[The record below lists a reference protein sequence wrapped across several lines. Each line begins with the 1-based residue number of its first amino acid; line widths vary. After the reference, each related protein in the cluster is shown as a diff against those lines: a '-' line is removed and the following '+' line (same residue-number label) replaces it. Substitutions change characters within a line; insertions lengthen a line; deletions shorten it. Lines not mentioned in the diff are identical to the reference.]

1 MKLDLMRRHTARRPG
16 VARRLRRT
24 LFARLLAVTLLP
36 LLVSGGVPLS
46 PASAQPFQQPQPSPQ
61 SPLPPLSPDAADQS
75 GPGQNG
81 RTIRDIQ
88 FRGNSMLPSETLG
101 YYLGLEVGQ
110 PLNEDQLNENIR
122 ELWNRSLIDDLQ
134 VETTP
139 TADGGVNVVITI
151 KERPILRSISYE
163 GLKRVSKTD
172 IQDKLSTQ
180 RIRLREGEPMS
191 LGELQRV
198 KGIIEELY
206 AEKGYRFAQARYTVE
221 DVSGPN
227 EKRVSFTVDEG
238 DRVRI
243 SEIEF
248 EGNSVF
254 NDVTLQWQMKNTR
267 QSGPITRVLKKDIYD
282 PAKLQED
289 LDNIRKLYR
298 GAGYKNVVIGEPQ
311 LEVRALNPNAANAK
325 DQKRRLFL
333 TVPIEEG
340 ERWKFGEITLE
351 GNKVYADQALLR
363 VFKNKPGGWLRQKE
377 VDDGVKAISD
387 LYHNT
392 GYIYARVDPELV
404 EKPGQVADVVVH
416 INESDQFKV
425 GRIEFQGNDRT
436 MDKVLRRELRV
447 FEGGLVS
454 VGGIRNSVLKVNQL
468 GYFKLNEEDPVEIQ
482 PDVESKEV
490 DLVFK
495 GEEADRTELQFGG
508 GWSELDG
515 FFGQFAVNTKNF
527 LGRGEQVGLSF
538 QSGRYRELFDLS
550 YYVPWFLDK
559 PQSIGVR
566 AFKQDLDYR
575 LNDSGS
581 SSQQIRNS
589 TGGILTYGRNFRL
602 FQSVSLSYNRSTYH
616 DEVSYVWP
624 EPLPGDPPAGPN
636 DPKPGDVITTEYD
649 IDNSSLRP
657 VYLIDSR
664 DNPFETTRGQRF
676 SLATEYAGGFLGGDN
691 YFVRPEIS
699 YSLWLPTATYPARQ
713 VFAINVEGGI
723 VEPLGNEL
731 EYPLSPLERFYL
743 GGENSIRGHRFRSI
757 YLRKANGDPLRDEFN
772 TILGGTSFVQV
783 NLEYHFLLGGPF
795 RVLVFADAGNVFGTY
810 KGEGQSFD
818 LSRLR
823 YTAGAE
829 LRVLVPVFGAPLRFI
844 YAVNL
849 DKQLNDRFEDFQFSI
864 GTSF

>member
-1 MKLDLMRRHTARRPG
+1 MKLDLT
-16 VARRLRRT
+16 RRLP
-24 LFARLLAVTLLP
+24 ARLMAVALLP
-36 LLVSGGVPLS
+36 LLISGGVPIS
-46 PASAQPFQQPQPSPQ
+46 TASAQPMRNPQPQDISGQ
-61 SPLPPLSPDAADQS
+61 S
-75 GPGQNG
+75 G
-81 RTIRDIQ
+81 RTIREIQ
-88 FRGNSMLPSETLG
+88 FQGNEMLADETLR
-101 YYLGLEVGQ
+101 YYLGLEPGQ
-110 PLNEDQLNENIR
+110 PLDEDQLNENIR
-122 ELWNRSLIDDLQ
+122 ELWNRSLIDDIR
-134 VETTP
+134 VETNP
-139 TADGGVNVVITI
+139 AADGGVNLVIVI
-151 KERPILRSISYE
+151 KERPVLRSISYE
-163 GLKRVSKTD
+163 GLKRISKTD

-180 RIRLREGEPMS
+180 RIRVREGEPMS
-191 LGELQRV
+191 LGELTRV
-198 KGIIEELY
+198 KAVIEELY
-206 AEKGYRFAQARYTVE
+206 ADKGYRFAQARYTVE
-221 DVSGPN
+221 DVGGPH
-227 EKRVSFTVDEG
+227 EKRVIFTVDEG

-289 LDNIRKLYR
+289 LDAIRKLYK

-311 LEVRALNPNAANAK
+311 LEVRAMNPNAANAK

-340 ERWKFGEITLE
+340 ERWKFGEVTLE
-351 GNKVYADQALLR
+351 GNKVYTDQALIR
-363 VFKNKPGGWLRQKE
+363 VFKNKPGGWLRQKS

-404 EKPGQVADVVVH
+404 EKPGQVADLVVH

-468 GYFKLNEEDPVEIQ
+468 GYFKLHEEDPVEIQ
-482 PDVESKEV
+482 PDVEKKEV
-490 DLVFK
+490 GLVFK

-527 LGRGEQVGLSF
+527 LGRGEQVGVSF
-538 QSGRYRELFDLS
+538 QSGRYRDMFDLS
-550 YYVPWFLDK
+550 YYVPWFLDR
-559 PQSIGVR
+559 PQTIGVR
-566 AFKQDLDYR
+566 AFQQDLDYR
-575 LNDSGS
+575 LNDTGS
-581 SSQQIRNS
+581 TTQQVRNS
-589 TGGILTYGRNFRL
+589 RGGILTYGRNFRL
-602 FQSVSLSYNRSTYH
+602 FQSMSLSYNRSDYE
-616 DEVSYVWP
+616 DQVSYVWP
-624 EPLPGDPPAGPN
+624 QPLPGDPPPRPN
-636 DPKPGDVITTEYD
+636 DPKPGDVITTRYD
-649 IDNSSLRP
+649 IANSSLRP
-657 VYLIDSR
+657 AYVIDSR

-691 YFVRPEIS
+691 YFVRPEIG
-699 YSLWLPTATYPARQ
+699 YSLWLPTTDYPARQ
-713 VFAINVEGGI
+713 VFAINAEAGMVEAFDEGK
-723 VEPLGNEL
+723 
-731 EYPLSPLERFYL
+731 YPLSPLERFYL

-757 YLRKANGDPLRDEFN
+757 YLRKPNGEPLRDEFN
-772 TILGGTSFVQV
+772 TILGGTSFLQV

-795 RVLVFADAGNVFGTY
+795 RVLVFADAGNVFG
-810 KGEGQSFD
+810 ESQSFD

-849 DKQLNDRFEDFQFSI
+849 DRQPSDRFEDFQFSI

>member
-1 MKLDLMRRHTARRPG
+1 MKLDLMRRHIAGLPGGSRRF
-16 VARRLRRT
+16 RRT
-24 LFARLLAVTLLP
+24 LLARLTAVALLP
-36 LLVSGGVPLS
+36 LLLSGGVPMA
-46 PASAQPFQQPQPSPQ
+46 PAAAQPLQ
-61 SPLPPLSPDAADQS
+61 PPLSQNVS
-75 GPGQNG
+75 GQNG
-81 RTIRDIQ
+81 RIVRDIKFQ
-88 FRGNSMLPSETLG
+88 GNAMLPDETLR
-101 YYLGLEVGQ
+101 YYLGLETGQ
-110 PLNEDQLNENIR
+110 PLDENQLNENIR
-122 ELWNRSLIDDLQ
+122 ELWNRSLLDDLQ
-134 VETTP
+134 VEATP
-139 TADGGVNVVITI
+139 AAASSSGETGVNLVITI
-151 KERPILRSISYE
+151 KERPVLRSISYE
-163 GLKRVSKTD
+163 GLKRVAKTD
-172 IQDKLSTQ
+172 IQDKLATQ
-180 RIRLREGEPMS
+180 RIRIREGEPMS

-198 KGIIEELY
+198 KALIEELY
-206 AEKGYRFAQARYTVE
+206 AEKGYRFAQAHYTVE
-221 DVSGPN
+221 DVGSPN
-227 EKRVSFTVDEG
+227 EKRVIFTVDEG

-289 LDNIRKLYR
+289 LDQIRKLYR

-311 LEVRALNPNAANAK
+311 LEVRAKNPDAANAK

-351 GNKVYADQALLR
+351 GNKVYTDQALLR
-363 VFKNKPGGWLRQKE
+363 VFKNNPGGWLRQKM

-416 INESDQFKV
+416 ISESDQFKV

-447 FEGGLVS
+447 FEGGMVS

-482 PDVESKEV
+482 PNVEAKEV
-490 DLVFK
+490 NLVFK
-495 GEEADRTELQFGG
+495 GDEADRTELQFGG

-527 LGRGEQVGLSF
+527 LGRGEQVGVSF
-538 QSGRYRELFDLS
+538 QSGKYRDLFDLS

-575 LNDSGS
+575 LGEAGTTN
-581 SSQQIRNS
+581 QQIRNS
-589 TGGILTYGRNFRL
+589 RGGILTYGRNFKL
-602 FQSVSLSYNRSTYH
+602 FQSASLSYNRSDYA
-616 DEVSYVWP
+616 DQVSYVWP
-624 EPLPGDPPAGPN
+624 ELPVDQRQPGDPN
-636 DPKPGDVITTEYD
+636 PGDVITTRYD
-649 IDNSSLRP
+649 IQNSSLRP
-657 VYLIDSR
+657 SYLIDSR

-676 SLATEYAGGFLGGDN
+676 SLAAEYAGGFLGGDN
-691 YFVRPEIS
+691 YFLRPEIS
-699 YSLWLPTATYPARQ
+699 YSLWLPTASYPVRQ
-713 VFAINVEGGI
+713 VFAINTEGGL
-723 VEPLGNEL
+723 VEAYNDKD
-731 EYPLSPLERFYL
+731 YPLSPLERFYL

-757 YLRKANGDPLRDEFN
+757 YLRKPNGEPLRDKDTN
-772 TILGGTSFVQV
+772 TILGGTSYLQV

-795 RVLVFADAGNVFGTY
+795 RALVFADGGNVF
-810 KGEGQSFD
+810 GEGQSFD

-849 DKQLNDRFEDFQFSI
+849 DPQPNDRFEDFQFSI

>member
-1 MKLDLMRRHTARRPG
+1 MKLDLRHEAARRPAG
-16 VARRLRRT
+16 ARRLQRT
-24 LFARLLAVTLLP
+24 LLARLLVVALLP
-36 LLVSGGVPLS
+36 LLVTGGVPMS
-46 PASAQPFQQPQPSPQ
+46 PASAQPMRDPQASPAQPATGQP
-61 SPLPPLSPDAADQS
+61 
-75 GPGQNG
+75 G

-88 FRGNSMLPSETLG
+88 FRGNETLPDETLR
-101 YYLGLEVGQ
+101 YYLGLETGQ
-110 PLNEDQLNENIR
+110 PYDEDKLNESIR
-122 ELWNRSLIDDLQ
+122 ELWNRSLLDDIQ

-139 TADGGVNVVITI
+139 TDDGGVNLVITI

-163 GLKRVSKTD
+163 GLKRVAKTD
-172 IQDKLSTQ
+172 IQDKLATQ

-198 KGIIEELY
+198 KALIEELY
-206 AEKGYRFAQARYTVE
+206 GEKGYRFAQARYIVE
-221 DVSGPN
+221 DVGSPH
-227 EKRVSFTVDEG
+227 EKRVIFTVDEG

-289 LDNIRKLYR
+289 LDAVRKLYR

-311 LEVRALNPNAANAK
+311 LEVHAKNPDADTAK
-325 DQKRRLFL
+325 GQKRRLLL
-333 TVPIEEG
+333 TIPIEEG
-340 ERWKFGEITLE
+340 ERWKFGEITIE

-363 VFKNKPGGWLRQKE
+363 VFKNKGGGWLRQKE
-377 VDDGVKAISD
+377 VDDGIKAISD

-392 GYIYARVDPELV
+392 GYIYARVEPELV

-447 FEGGLVS
+447 FEGGVVS

-482 PDVESKEV
+482 PDVEAKEV

-495 GEEADRTELQFGG
+495 GDESDRTELQFGG

-527 LGRGEQVGLSF
+527 LGRGEQVGVSV
-538 QSGRYRELFDLS
+538 QSGRYRDLFDLS
-550 YYVPWFLDK
+550 YYIPWFMDR
-559 PQSIGVR
+559 PQSIGLR
-566 AFKQDLDYR
+566 GFKQDLDYR
-575 LNDSGS
+575 LGEDTTST
-581 SSQQIRNS
+581 QQIRNS
-589 TGGILTYGRNFRL
+589 TGGVLTYGRNFRL
-602 FQSVSLSYNRSTYH
+602 FQSASVSYNLSAYEDRVTYTLGT
-616 DEVSYVWP
+616 P
-624 EPLPGDPPAGPN
+624 GPN
-636 DPKPGDVITTEYD
+636 DPPLPPGYKPGDRYTIPYD
-649 IDNSSLRP
+649 IQNSSLRP
-657 VYLIDSR
+657 VYVIDSR
-664 DNPFETTRGQRF
+664 DNPFETTRGQRL
-676 SLATEYAGGFLGGDN
+676 SVAAEYAGGFLGGDN
-691 YFVRPEIS
+691 YFARPEVS
-699 YSLWLPTATYPARQ
+699 YSLWLPTTTYPAKQ
-713 VFAINVEGGI
+713 VLAINLEGGL
-723 VEPLGNEL
+723 VEAFDEG

-757 YLRKANGDPLRDEFN
+757 YLRKENGDPITDPVYG
-772 TILGGTSFVQV
+772 TTLGGTSFVQA

-795 RVLVFADAGNVFGTY
+795 RALVFADAGNVFGS
-810 KGEGQSFD
+810 GDQSFD

-849 DKQLNDRFEDFQFSI
+849 DPQPGDRFEDFQFSI

>member
-1 MKLDLMRRHTARRPG
+1 MKLDLTRRHIARPGGARRP
-16 VARRLRRT
+16 RRPLI
-24 LFARLLAVTLLP
+24 ARLMAVALLP
-36 LLVSGGVPLS
+36 LMISGGVPVS
-46 PASAQPFQQPQPSPQ
+46 PASAQPMRDAQPFQPPPSQDTAGQ
-61 SPLPPLSPDAADQS
+61 S
-75 GPGQNG
+75 G
-81 RTIRDIQ
+81 RTIREIQ
-88 FRGNSMLPSETLG
+88 FQGNEMLADETLR
-101 YYLGLEVGQ
+101 YYLGLEAGQ
-110 PLNEDQLNENIR
+110 PLDEDQLNENIR
-122 ELWNRSLIDDLQ
+122 ELWNRSLIDDIR
-134 VETTP
+134 VDTNATP
-139 TADGGVNVVITI
+139 SSSSDPNGVNLVITI
-151 KERPILRSISYE
+151 KERPMLRSISYE
-163 GLKRVSKTD
+163 GLKRISKTD

-191 LGELQRV
+191 LGELTRV
-198 KGIIEELY
+198 KAVIEELY
-206 AEKGYRFAQARYTVE
+206 ADKGYRFAQARYTVE
-221 DVSGPN
+221 DVGSPH
-227 EKRVSFTVDEG
+227 EKRVIFTVDEG

-289 LDNIRKLYR
+289 LDAIRKLYR
-298 GAGYKNVVIGEPQ
+298 GSGYKNVVIGEPQ
-311 LEVRALNPNAANAK
+311 LEVRAMNPDAANAK
-325 DQKRRLFL
+325 GQKRRLFL

-340 ERWKFGEITLE
+340 ERWKFGEVTLE
-351 GNKVYADQALLR
+351 GNKVYTDQALIR
-363 VFKNKPGGWLRQKE
+363 VFKNKPGGWLRQKA
-377 VDDGVKAISD
+377 VDEGVKAISD

-404 EKPGQVADVVVH
+404 EKPGQVADLVVH

-468 GYFKLNEEDPVEIQ
+468 GYFKLHEEDPVEIQ
-482 PDVESKEV
+482 PDVETKEV
-490 DLVFK
+490 GLVFK

-527 LGRGEQVGLSF
+527 LGRGEQVGVSF
-538 QSGRYRELFDLS
+538 QSGRYRDLFDMS

-559 PQSIGVR
+559 PQSIGIR
-566 AFKQDLDYR
+566 AFQQDLDYR
-575 LNDSGS
+575 LNDAGS
-581 SSQQIRNS
+581 TTQQIRNS
-589 TGGILTYGRNFRL
+589 RGGIVTYGRNFRL
-602 FQSVSLSYNRSTYH
+602 FQSMSVSYNRSDYE
-616 DEVSYVWP
+616 DQVSYVWP
-624 EPLPGDPPAGPN
+624 QPVPGDPPPGPN
-636 DPKPGDVITTEYD
+636 DPKPGDVITTRYD
-649 IDNSSLRP
+649 IANSSLRP
-657 VYLIDSR
+657 AYVIDSR
-664 DNPFETTRGQRF
+664 DSPFETTRGQRF

-691 YFVRPEIS
+691 YFLRPEIA
-699 YSLWLPTATYPARQ
+699 YSLWLPTSEYPARQ
-713 VFAINVEGGI
+713 VFALNAEGGM
-723 VEPLGNEL
+723 VEAFDTDK
-731 EYPLSPLERFYL
+731 YKLSPLERFYL

-757 YLRKANGDPLRDEFN
+757 YLRQPNGEPLRDKDTQ
-772 TILGGTSFVQV
+772 TILGGTSFVQL

-795 RVLVFADAGNVFGTY
+795 RVLVFADAGNVF
-810 KGEGQSFD
+810 GEGQSFD

-849 DKQLNDRFEDFQFSI
+849 DRQPNDRFEDFQFSI

>member
-1 MKLDLMRRHTARRPG
+1 MKLDLMRRHTAGLPGGDRRF
-16 VARRLRRT
+16 RRT
-24 LFARLLAVTLLP
+24 LLVRLTAVALLP
-36 LLVSGGVPLS
+36 LLLSGGVPMT
-46 PASAQPFQQPQPSPQ
+46 PVAAQPFPAAPA
-61 SPLPPLSPDAADQS
+61 LS
-75 GPGQNG
+75 GQNG
-81 RTIRDIQ
+81 KVIRDVKFQ
-88 FRGNSMLPSETLG
+88 GNAMLPDETLR
-101 YYLGLEVGQ
+101 YYLGLEIGQ
-110 PLNEDQLNENIR
+110 PLDEDQLNENIR
-122 ELWNRSLIDDLQ
+122 ELWSRSLLDDLQ
-134 VETTP
+134 VEATP
-139 TADGGVNVVITI
+139 GESSSSGEPGVNLVITI

-163 GLKRVSKTD
+163 GLKRIAKTD
-172 IQDKLSTQ
+172 IQDKLATQ
-180 RIRLREGEPMS
+180 RIRIREGDPMS

-198 KGIIEELY
+198 KALIEELY
-206 AEKGYRFAQARYTVE
+206 AEKGYRFAQARFTVE
-221 DVSGPN
+221 DVGSPN
-227 EKRVSFTVDEG
+227 EKRVIFTVDEG

-254 NDVTLQWQMKNTR
+254 NDVTLQWQMRNTR

-289 LDNIRKLYR
+289 LDRIRKLYR

-311 LEVRALNPNAANAK
+311 LEVRAQNPNATTAK

-333 TVPIEEG
+333 TIPIEEG
-340 ERWKFGEITLE
+340 ERWKFGEVTLE
-351 GNKVYADQALLR
+351 GNKVYTDQALLR
-363 VFKNKPGGWLRQKE
+363 VFKNKPGGWLRQKM

-392 GYIYARVDPELV
+392 GYIYARIDPELV
-404 EKPGQVADVVVH
+404 EKPDQVADLVIHV
-416 INESDQFKV
+416 NESDQFKV

-447 FEGGLVS
+447 FEGGMVS

-482 PDVESKEV
+482 PNVETKEV
-490 DLVFK
+490 NLVFK
-495 GEEADRTELQFGG
+495 GDEADRTELQFGG

-515 FFGQFAVNTKNF
+515 FFGQFAINTKNF
-527 LGRGEQVGLSF
+527 LGRGEQVGVSF
-538 QSGRYRELFDLS
+538 QSGKYRDLFDLS

-575 LNDSGS
+575 LGDTSAS
-581 SSQQIRNS
+581 TTQQIRNS
-589 TGGILTYGRNFRL
+589 RGGILTYGRNFKL
-602 FQSVSLSYNRSTYH
+602 FQSVSLSYNRSDYE
-616 DEVSYVWP
+616 DQVSYVWP
-624 EPLPGDPPAGPN
+624 ELPAEQRQPG
-636 DPKPGDVITTEYD
+636 DPKPGDVITTRYD
-649 IDNSSLRP
+649 IQNSSLRP

-664 DNPFETTRGQRF
+664 DNPFEPTRGQRF
-676 SLATEYAGGFLGGDN
+676 SLAAEYAGGFLGGDN
-691 YFVRPEIS
+691 YFVRPEVA
-699 YSLWLPTATYPARQ
+699 YSLFLPTASYPARQ
-713 VFAINVEGGI
+713 VLAFNLEAGMVEAFDEKG
-723 VEPLGNEL
+723 
-731 EYPLSPLERFYL
+731 YPLSPLERFYL

-757 YLRKANGDPLRDEFN
+757 YLRKPNGDPLRDSNN
-772 TILGGTSFVQV
+772 TILGGTSYLQV

-795 RVLVFADAGNVFGTY
+795 RALVFADAGNVY
-810 KGEGQSFD
+810 GEGQSFD

-844 YAVNL
+844 YALNL
-849 DKQLNDRFEDFQFSI
+849 DRQPYDRFEDFQFSI

>member
-1 MKLDLMRRHTARRPG
+1 MKLDLLRRHTAGLPG
-16 VARRLRRT
+16 GSRRLRRT
-24 LFARLLAVTLLP
+24 LLARLTAVALLP
-36 LLVSGGVPLS
+36 LLLSGGVPMATL
-46 PASAQPFQQPQPSPQ
+46 SAQPFQTPDLSGQ
-61 SPLPPLSPDAADQS
+61 S
-75 GPGQNG
+75 G
-81 RTIRDIQ
+81 RTIRDVKFQ
-88 FRGNSMLPSETLG
+88 GNSMLPDETLR
-101 YYLGLEVGQ
+101 YYLGLEAGQ
-110 PLNEDQLNENIR
+110 PLDEDQLNENIR
-122 ELWNRSLIDDLQ
+122 ELWSRSLIDDLQ
-134 VETTP
+134 VEATP
-139 TADGGVNVVITI
+139 TEPSSSGEIGVNLVITI
-151 KERPILRSISYE
+151 KERPVLRSISYE
-163 GLKRVSKTD
+163 GLKRIAKTD
-172 IQDKLSTQ
+172 IQDKLATQ
-180 RIRLREGEPMS
+180 RIRIREGEPMS

-198 KGIIEELY
+198 KGLIEELY

-221 DVSGPN
+221 DVGSPN
-227 EKRVSFTVDEG
+227 EKRVIFTVDEG

-248 EGNSVF
+248 EGNTVF
-254 NDVTLQWQMKNTR
+254 NDVSLQWQMKNTR

-282 PAKLQED
+282 PAKMQED
-289 LDNIRKLYR
+289 LDQIRKLYR

-311 LEVRALNPNAANAK
+311 LEVRAKNPDAGNAK

-333 TVPIEEG
+333 TIPIEEG

-351 GNKVYADQALLR
+351 GNKVYTDQALIR
-363 VFKNKPGGWLRQKE
+363 VFKSNPGGWLRQKM

-392 GYIYARVDPELV
+392 GYIYARVEPELV

-416 INESDQFKV
+416 ISESDQFKV

-447 FEGGLVS
+447 FEGGMVS

-482 PDVESKEV
+482 PNVESKEV
-490 DLVFK
+490 NLVFK
-495 GEEADRTELQFGG
+495 GDEADRTELQFGG

-527 LGRGEQVGLSF
+527 LGRGEQVGVSF
-538 QSGRYRELFDLS
+538 QSGKYRDLFDLS

-575 LNDSGS
+575 LSDSGS
-581 SSQQIRNS
+581 TTTQQVRNS
-589 TGGILTYGRNFRL
+589 QGGILTYGRNFKL
-602 FQSVSLSYNRSTYH
+602 FQSVSLSYNRSDYK
-616 DEVSYVWP
+616 DEVSYAWP
-624 EPLPGDPPAGPN
+624 DLPVDQRQPGDPA
-636 DPKPGDVITTEYD
+636 PGTLITDRYD
-649 IDNSSLRP
+649 IANSSLRP

-676 SLATEYAGGFLGGDN
+676 SLAAEYAGGFLGGDN
-691 YFVRPEIS
+691 YFLRPEIS
-699 YSLWLPTATYPARQ
+699 YSLWLPTAGYPVQQ
-713 VFAINVEGGI
+713 VFAINAEGGL
-723 VEPLGNEL
+723 VHAFDEDDYE
-731 EYPLSPLERFYL
+731 LSPLERFYL

-757 YLRKANGDPLRDEFN
+757 YLRKANGDPIYDRSGR
-772 TILGGTSFVQV
+772 ILGGTSFLQL

-795 RVLVFADAGNVFGTY
+795 RALVFADAGNVFGD
-810 KGEGQSFD
+810 GDQSFD

-849 DKQLNDRFEDFQFSI
+849 DRQPSDRFEDFQFSI